1 MEKNILNEIY
11 RLKELMNL
19 SIINEGRNDIIT
31 DIITSADKLFSKA
44 TANPDEKIFNTEI
57 KKAGTDAQK
66 IKNVFA
72 TNPSLAK
79 KVIKRAIIDSQ
90 DEFFKTIEGR
100 IVYYIQSGKKSNF
113 IKSKIEKL
121 FDSNVQG
128 ELKDEYL
135 NYYDDLITVLTT
147 PNNTKTAKQVFGR
160 EVTPSSGPTTKP
172 KTVPNPVIKTT
183 DELINDVKKAFPK
196 TPDTVF
202 DQIRI
207 LSNDIDKLKTDGEK
221 LRFVHTKIDELT
233 KIISQNKKLNREEFL
248 NTIRYY
254 KEAII
259 TILPKIKNPKKWVL
273 SGLAILAI
281 LSVGC
286 YGRSVVAATAD
297 LFNADP
303 NRWSEILRKICLAS
317 GNSGSESQPQE
328 TKPQETKPQETKP
341 QETKPAKGKYD

>member
-1 MEKNILNEIY
+1 MEKNILNEIH
-11 RLKELMNL
+11 RLRELMNL

-44 TANPDEKIFNTEI
+44 AARPEEKIFNTEI

-72 TNPSLAK
+72 SNPSLAN
-79 KVIKRAIIDSQ
+79 KVIKRAIIDSK

-100 IVYYIQSGKKSNF
+100 IVYFIESGKKPNF
-113 IKSKIEKL
+113 IKSKIGEL

-135 NYYDDLITVLTT
+135 KYYQDLISELTN

-160 EVTPSSGPTTKP
+160 EVTPSSGPKSKP
-172 KTVPNPVIKTT
+172 KTVTGPVIKTT

-196 TPDTVF
+196 TPDAVF

-233 KIISQNKKLNREEFL
+233 KILSQNKKLNQEEFI
-248 NTIRYY
+248 NTIKHF
-254 KEAII
+254 KE
-259 TILPKIKNPKKWVL
+259 TISILLPKIKNPKKWLLTFL
-273 SGLAILAI
+273 SLAAILA
-281 LSVGC
+281 VGC
-286 YGRSVVAATAD
+286 TSRSVISAVGN
-297 LFNADP
+297 LFRLETNA
-303 NRWSEILRKICLAS
+303 WAEFLRRVCTFDFS
-317 GNSGSESQPQE
+317 SGSESQPQE
-328 TKPQETKPQETKP
+328 TKPQETKPQETPK
-341 QETKPAKGKYD
+341 QKKSIEDY